1 MPWRTVVFLL
11 KFGLAL
17 NIFSFVLSCHEVS
30 PRVPLMCFFASV
42 TSSETSSSF
51 PLQPRSSFMS
61 VSSPSLSSPG
71 RSASVSYTVDVS
83 MFPWS
88 ASPVTPTFNEKL
100 YPQHYHFWFLWWTF
114 SLFDE
119 FFSSCYLVLWN
130 ILWVYHWNQG
140 KNTLHALFLVHEPN
154 TNRFWKKWDD
164 WSLIMML
171 ISYLCIDSWCKELA
185 VKFRQ
190 LHILNIL

>member
-1 MPWRTVVFLL
+1 MPWRIVVFLL

-100 YPQHYHFWFLWWTF
+100 YPQHYHFRFLWWTF

-119 FFSSCYLVLWN
+119 FFLPAIWFCEIYCEF
-130 ILWVYHWNQG
+130 ITEIKG
-140 KNTLHALFLVHEPN
+140 KIHYMP
-154 TNRFWKKWDD
+154 
-164 WSLIMML
+164 
-171 ISYLCIDSWCKELA
+171 CSWCMNQIPTDFERSEMTDHWSWCSSVICVLIHG
-185 VKFRQ
+185 VKS
-190 LHILNIL
+190 